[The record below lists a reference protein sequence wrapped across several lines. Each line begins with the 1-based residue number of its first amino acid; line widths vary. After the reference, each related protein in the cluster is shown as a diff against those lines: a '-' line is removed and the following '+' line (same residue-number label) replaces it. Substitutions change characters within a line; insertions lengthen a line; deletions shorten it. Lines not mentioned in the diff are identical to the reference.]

1 MHVYAIYHIV
11 FSRLKRTFKYFFIML
26 LTVLVCMMGFVD
38 KQSMLSSDDPHYLI
52 VKQTILKYEEMHSK
66 NRNHLLQS

>member
-1 MHVYAIYHIV
+1 
-11 FSRLKRTFKYFFIML
+11 ML